1 MFQGYLDF
9 EEILKKF
16 RFGIKRFFDII
27 LESFLRDYREFFE
40 RLQSFLRDCREY
52 FEKVERDYKERVKN

>member
-1 MFQGYLDF
+1 MFQGCLDF

-16 RFGIKRFFDII
+16 RFEIKR
-27 LESFLRDYREFFE
+27 FLRDYREFFE

-52 FEKVERDYKERVKN
+52 FEKV